1 LRIHDQRTSAES
13 GDESSN
19 GDVRLNAYIAR
30 CSATSR
36 RGADRLIRYRRVLV
50 NGRPA
55 EIGQRVDP
63 NRDTVLVD
71 NQKLTLPDTHT
82 TILLNKP
89 AGYLVSRRDPHHTR
103 TVYDLLP
110 ENLHD
115 LVPIGRLDL
124 DTEGLLLLSNDGDL
138 VERMTHPRYQIPKTY
153 RAIVRGRPD
162 ESAMSRLRN
171 GIEIDGEM
179 THPAEA
185 RIIGETAH
193 GIELEFVL
201 REGRK
206 RQVRLMCRAIGHPV
220 VSLRRILFAGL
231 SLEGVKPGTWRV
243 LTNDEVDTLKNY
255 RGTHAR
261 GAHARG
267 AHA

>member
-1 LRIHDQRTSAES
+1 MQIHNKRQSAAS
-13 GDESSN
+13 ADESSN
-19 GDVRLNAYIAR
+19 SDVRLNAYIAH

-36 RGADRLIRYRRVLV
+36 RGADRLIRYGRVRV

-71 NQKLTLPDTHT
+71 GIQLTLPETYT

-110 ENLHD
+110 EHLHQ

-124 DTEGLLLLSNDGDL
+124 DTEGLLLLTNDGDL

-153 RAIVRGRPD
+153 RAIIRGRPD
-162 ESAMSRLRN
+162 EQAMSRLRN

-179 THPAEA
+179 TSPAEA
-185 RIIGETAH
+185 RIIGESDS

-220 VSLRRILFAGL
+220 ISLHRIRFADL
-231 SLEGVKPGTWRV
+231 TLDGVKPGTWRT
-243 LTNDEVDTLKNY
+243 LSSDEVDALKNY
-255 RGTHAR
+255 RGTFA
-261 GAHARG
+261 
-267 AHA
+267 

>member
-1 LRIHDQRTSAES
+1 LQIHNQRHSAAS

-19 GDVRLNAYIAR
+19 GGVRLNAYIAH

-36 RGADRLIRYRRVLV
+36 RGADRLIRFRRVLV

-63 NRDTVLVD
+63 DRDTILVD
-71 NQKLTLPDTHT
+71 GKQLTLPDTHT

-110 ENLHD
+110 EHLHD

-124 DTEGLLLLSNDGDL
+124 DTEGLLLLSNDGEL

-179 THPAEA
+179 THPAEV
-185 RIIGETAH
+185 RIIGDST
-193 GIELEFVL
+193 GGVELEFVL

-220 VSLRRILFAGL
+220 VSLRRIRFAGL
-231 SLEGVKPGTWRV
+231 TLDGVKPGTWRA
-243 LTNDEVDTLKNY
+243 LGSDEIDALRDY
-255 RGTHAR
+255 RGTHVR
-261 GAHARG
+261 RTHA
-267 AHA
+267 